1 MCRAIAQCVAGSRPV
16 HTQRHLM
23 ASSGL
28 VPKEPGVRAMLLSL
42 CVNTVLSVVGCA
54 AVVRTI
60 PAVAQMFMQAGL
72 FGQDLCKK
80 DKNKVP
86 ESMGMVSGSV
96 YLVIMFLFLSVP
108 FGHHFINREAVPF
121 PHAEFAE
128 FLATLLS
135 ICCMLFLGFAD
146 DVLNLK
152 WRYKLFLPTLASLPL
167 LMVYYINIG
176 STTVVVPRLL
186 KSWLGLSLN
195 IGPLYY
201 IYMSLLSVFCTNAI
215 NIYAGINGLECGQ
228 AIVIASS
235 IALFNFLELGSLHSR
250 LHLYSLWFILPFIA
264 TSCGLF
270 YHNRYPA
277 RAFVGDTFTYFAGMT
292 FAVVAIIGHFSKT
305 VLLFFIPQIF
315 NFLYSTPQLFH
326 FVSCPRHRLPKYN
339 SSIDKME
346 ASEAEFKMSSIKGPV
361 LTVLRLLHKL
371 RLVRLREGLGED
383 GDMCAL
389 NNLTLIN
396 LVMLVL
402 GPQHEGKL
410 TVKLLMLQILCTGL
424 AFVIRYPLADLFF
437 EPPNNR

>member
-1 MCRAIAQCVAGSRPV
+1 MATPV
-16 HTQRHLM
+16 PTWHD
-23 ASSGL
+23 GVPL
-28 VPKEPGVRAMLLSL
+28 VGTVRTLIQSVYQDSHSPPDGAMLLTL
-42 CVNTVLSVVGCA
+42 CVNTVMSAVSCL

-60 PAVAQMFMQAGL
+60 PVVAEMFMQAGL
-72 FGQDLCKK
+72 FGRDLCKK
-80 DKNKVP
+80 DRNKVP

-96 YLVIMFLFLSVP
+96 YLMVMFLFLSVP
-108 FGHHFINREAVPF
+108 FGHHFINRETAPF
-121 PHAEFAE
+121 PHSEFSE
-128 FLATLLS
+128 FLASLLC

-186 KSWLGLSLN
+186 KHILGPTLN

-235 IALFNFLELGSLHSR
+235 IALFNLMELGSLHSR
-250 LHLYSLWFILPFIA
+250 LHLYSLCFILPFIA

-315 NFLYSTPQLFH
+315 NFLYSIPQLFH
-326 FVSCPRHRLPKYN
+326 LVSCPRHRLPKYN
-339 SSIDKME
+339 SDLDKME
-346 ASEAEFKMSSIKGPV
+346 ASEAEFKSSSIKGPM

-371 RLVRLREGLGED
+371 GIVRLREGLGEE

-396 LVMLVL
+396 LVLLLL
-402 GPQHEGKL
+402 GPQQEGKL
-410 TVKLLMLQILCTGL
+410 TFKLLMLQIACTGL

-437 EPPNNR
+437 EPPNNK